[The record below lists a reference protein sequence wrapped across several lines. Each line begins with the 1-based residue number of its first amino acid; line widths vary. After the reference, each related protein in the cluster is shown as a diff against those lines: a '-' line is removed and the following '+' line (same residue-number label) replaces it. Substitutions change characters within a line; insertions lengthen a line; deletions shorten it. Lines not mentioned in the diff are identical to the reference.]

1 MRFLV
6 DECTGP
12 RLAEWLSREGYEV
25 FSVYDLARGTE
36 DDYLIQKAF
45 EEDWILITNDKDFGK
60 LIYREGRPHRGV
72 VFLRLRDE
80 VFANKIAVMKTLLE
94 EYSERLADQF
104 VVVTESR
111 VRFSRS

>member
-6 DECTGP
+6 DECSGP
-12 RLAEWLSREGYEV
+12 KLAEWLSREGHEV
-25 FSVYDLARGTE
+25 FSVYDQARGAE
-36 DDYLIQKAF
+36 DDYLIRRVC
-45 EEDWILITNDKDFGK
+45 EENWILITNDKDFGK
-60 LIYREGRPHRGV
+60 LVYREGRPHHGV

-80 VFANKIAVMKTLLE
+80 AFANKIAVMKTLLA

-111 VRFSRS
+111 VRFGRS

>member
-12 RLAEWLSREGYEV
+12 KFAEWLRSEGHEV
-25 FSVYDLARGTE
+25 FSVYHQARGA
-36 DDYLIQKAF
+36 DDEYLIKKVY

-60 LIYREGRPHRGV
+60 KIYREGHPHKGI
-72 VFLRLRDE
+72 VFMRLRDE
-80 VFANKIAVMKTLLE
+80 ALSNKIAVMKTLLE
-94 EYSERLADQF
+94 EFSERLADQF

-111 VRFSRS
+111 VRFGRS